1 LSEEFIM
8 RRYQYLAAAIMAA
21 PLLCAG
27 LGAQEPQKPAPQ
39 TTIKRVPVARLET
52 TDGAELFRAYCAVCH
67 GSGGKGDGPAAK
79 ALKTPPADLTTIAKR
94 HGGKFPIKTVEE
106 TILADNDPPTVA
118 HGTREMPLWGPIF
131 RRAGGGRDVA
141 TMATAN
147 LLKHLESLQ
156 VK

>member
-1 LSEEFIM
+1 M
-8 RRYQYLAAAIMAA
+8 KRYQYLAVATLAT

-27 LGAQEPQKPAPQ
+27 FAAQEPQKPAPQ

-52 TDGAELFRAYCAVCH
+52 TDGAELFRTFCAACH
-67 GSGGKGDGPAAK
+67 GLGGKGDGPAAK

-94 HGGKFPIKTVEE
+94 HGGTFPIKTVEE
-106 TILADNDPPTVA
+106 TILADNEPPMIA

-141 TMATAN
+141 TLATTN
-147 LLKHLESLQ
+147 LLKYLESLQ
-156 VK
+156 IK